1 MKEGAM
7 TADIEPSPAAMSR
20 SQLASEA
27 SQLGIEHIEHLHVEE
42 LAEVIAETRQQPT
55 EADG

>member
-1 MKEGAM
+1 M

-42 LAEVIAETRQQPT
+42 LAEVVAETRQQPT